1 MAIAV
6 VAIVAGL
13 IVGVAIELLL
23 ASRHR
28 ARSGTTYE
36 IDTETLLPPQRG
48 RPGQSEIRFIETGEG
63 FRILEPDECGDPGAI
78 APEGDDLPGPPAV
91 D

>member
-36 IDTETLLPPQRG
+36 IDTETLLPPERG
-48 RPGQSEIRFIETGEG
+48 RPGQSEIRFIEAGEG
-63 FRILEPDECGDPGAI
+63 FRILEPDEWDDPGAI
-78 APEGDDLPGPPAV
+78 PLEGDDLPGPPAV